1 MLYRRELMIYV
12 RHFRAVLTIG
22 RFYNQFTKI
31 IKIFKISFVD
41 CRIRQSG
48 VGEGLFA
55 LDTSAA
61 STAVLLPTF
70 VA

>member
-1 MLYRRELMIYV
+1 MLYRLELMI
-12 RHFRAVLTIG
+12 RNALPCRLTIG